1 MNFFARL
8 RQLLNWQKRESAV
21 RPRFTVY
28 GQRMHSA
35 LASELAYEKVGWVRR
50 CVDVIAS
57 NAAQV
62 PVYAV
67 KQVAGKKAQR
77 LPDAHPLSRLLVSP
91 NDEDDMAGL
100 IEATVIHQFLRGEAL
115 IEAAS
120 GKKGDGTQL
129 PPGFLYVNPPQWIKE
144 IDFDWAL
151 RKYERF
157 HLEVNGAPFV
167 IEGQNAI
174 FSKFYNPNNP
184 VRGIAPM
191 TAAMQSADMHHSAL
205 LFNARFFDNAGV
217 LSLALEMDKDA
228 PVAGEGLTR
237 EQRDAIGEQLK
248 SLFGGIE
255 NVHKVGVFGPGEK
268 IVELGGIKKDMSFG
282 ELLDACRREICGV
295 MGVPEILVGI
305 VTDANRSN
313 SIEQRAMFWEETEIP
328 FLLGL
333 QSLFN
338 RKLAP
343 RFGDPNI
350 SIIFD
355 YMQVPAMQANL
366 QKTAEALLPFLEKN
380 TLTVNEI
387 RTERLNK
394 PPVPWGDD
402 RFDAS
407 HNTDTEDE
415 GDADP
420 VRLSPETAVQM
431 VGEWKNAVTSRIR
444 EGAASPNQA
453 FPIGREARKV
463 AKKYGVPRGA
473 AFDLARA
480 ALVELNVNWDTLR
493 PADSAA
499 ELFDRYIEK
508 IKSGARKALVQ

>member
-8 RQLLNWQKRESAV
+8 RQWLKRESV
-21 RPRFTVY
+21 VQPRLTVY
-28 GQRMHSA
+28 GQRTHRA
-35 LASELAYEKVGWVRR
+35 LYSEVAYEKVGWVRR

-67 KQVAGKKAQR
+67 QQARGKKAQR
-77 LPDAHPLSRLLVSP
+77 LPDAHPLSRLLARP
-91 NDEDDMAGL
+91 NDEDDMPAL
-100 IEATVIHQFLRGEAL
+100 IEATVIHQYLRGEAL

-120 GKKGDGTQL
+120 GKKGDGSFL
-129 PPGFLYVNPPQWIKE
+129 PPGFLYVNSPQWIEK

-157 HLEVNGAPFV
+157 HMRVAGSPFV
-167 IEGQNAI
+167 IEGPNAI
-174 FSKFYNPNNP
+174 FSKFYNPSNP

-205 LFNARFFDNAGV
+205 LFNARFFDNAGI
-217 LSLALEMDKDA
+217 LSLALEMDKSTL
-228 PVAGEGLTR
+228 VEGNGLSR
-237 EQRDAIGEQLK
+237 EQRDAIREQLQG
-248 SLFGGIE
+248 LFGGLD
-255 NVHKVGVFGPGEK
+255 NAHSVGVFGPGEK
-268 IVELGGIKKDMSFG
+268 IVELGGIKKDLSFG

-295 MGVPEILVGI
+295 IGVPEILVGI
-305 VTDANRSN
+305 VTDANRAN

-328 FLLGL
+328 YLLGL

-343 RFGDPNI
+343 RFGENL
-350 SIIFD
+350 SIVFD

-366 QKTAEALLPFLEKN
+366 QKTAEALLPFVEKN
-380 TLTVNEI
+380 VMTVNEV

-402 RFDAS
+402 RFDAGY
-407 HNTDTEDE
+407 NTDTEDE

-420 VRLSPETAVQM
+420 VRISPETAIQM

-444 EGAASPNQA
+444 EGAASPNHA
-453 FPIGREARKV
+453 FPIGREARKAV
-463 AKKYGVPRGA
+463 KKFGVPRAA

-480 ALVELNVNWDTLR
+480 VLLELNVNWDAER
-493 PADSAA
+493 PADAA
-499 ELFDRYIEK
+499 ANLFDHYKEK
-508 IKSGARKALVQ
+508 IQSGARKGLVQ